1 MKRGH
6 ISLQGAIRYAVPS
19 AKAVDEEN
27 EGIAYLRIARV
38 QVRAPLKLFYTHFSA
53 ILVLEEFT
61 LVSCGTQEA
70 IVQIMKMRK
79 KVSAAA
85 LQTELV
91 AMLANLFTPTMRLI
105 KEQIEWLIE
114 NKYMQRDENDP
125 STFIY
130 LA

>member
-1 MKRGH
+1 M
-6 ISLQGAIRYAVPS
+6 
-19 AKAVDEEN
+19 
-27 EGIAYLRIARV
+27 
-38 QVRAPLKLFYTHFSA
+38 
-53 ILVLEEFT
+53 
-61 LVSCGTQEA
+61 
-70 IVQIMKMRK
+70 QIMKMRK